1 MHYSW
6 LSALSLLS
14 ASLIVP
20 LATAFQPHLRG
31 DMSVKHALSAV
42 PSNWECVG
50 QPGNESTMDL
60 HIALKSQNESALI
73 DALYEV
79 STPGNPKYA
88 PHFSSPECTQPPRC
102 RRYRVHLSQ
111 EEVSALVAPDPTTIS
126 LMNSWLG
133 QHNVSSSLM
142 THGGSWLTVSGIS
155 VSQAND
161 LLNASYMLYQ
171 HNSSNMTVL
180 RTMSYGVPGELFEL
194 VKTVVPSTSFG
205 SPPPPSTQ
213 QQTLR
218 KRSGVPLARSSPV
231 QALSSRSTDT
241 PVTPS
246 SLISLYNLGGYVPTQ
261 TNRNVLA
268 LVGNYGET
276 PNQSD
281 LTIYM
286 NKFRPDGANATYTLV
301 EVGGDT
307 GNASVGDAIA
317 IIEFTEGITYPTPH
331 IYYSIADQDSF
342 LAWLN
347 DILNQ
352 TDVAQTIMGS
362 SLGLENDITEDYAIE
377 VCNLFAQLGA
387 RGSTVIFAS
396 GDGGLQDCSQGTGGT
411 GTGQFIPTFPASCTC
426 VVLSPLTN
434 STRA

>member
-1 MHYSW
+1 
-6 LSALSLLS
+6 
-14 ASLIVP
+14 
-20 LATAFQPHLRG
+20 
-31 DMSVKHALSAV
+31 
-42 PSNWECVG
+42 
-50 QPGNESTMDL
+50 
-60 HIALKSQNESALI
+60 
-73 DALYEV
+73 
-79 STPGNPKYA
+79 
-88 PHFSSPECTQPPRC
+88 
-102 RRYRVHLSQ
+102 
-111 EEVSALVAPDPTTIS
+111 
-126 LMNSWLG
+126 
-133 QHNVSSSLM
+133 M

-171 HNSSNMTVL
+171 HSYSNMTVL

-205 SPPPPSTQ
+205 SPPLPSMQQ

-231 QALSSRSTDT
+231 QVLSSRSTDT

-268 LVGNYGET
+268 LVGNYGEG
-276 PNQSD
+276 PNQTD
-281 LTIYM
+281 LTIFM
-286 NKFRPDGANATYTLV
+286 NEFRPDGANATYTLV
-301 EVGGDT
+301 EIGPDT
-307 GNASVGDAIA
+307 GNASVGDATA
-317 IIEFTEGITYPTPH
+317 VIEFTEGITYPTPH
-331 IYYSIADQDSF
+331 IYYSTADQDSF

-347 DILNQ
+347 DMLNQ
-352 TDVAQTIMGS
+352 TDVAQTIVGS
-362 SLGLENDITEDYAIE
+362 PLDSENDITEDYAIE
-377 VCNLFAQLGA
+377 VCNLFAQLGT

-396 GDGGLQDCSQGTGGT
+396 GDGGLQDCSQAAGGI